1 MGTVLIVTLVL
12 SGILL
17 SMGLG
22 VLAIVGFVN
31 LISRFMAK

>member
-1 MGTVLIVTLVL
+1 MGTFLMVSVIVTA
-12 SGILL
+12 ILA

-31 LISRFMAK
+31 VISRFMPK